1 MSQPTTAPVRS
12 RRHRWLAGLLMAG
25 AASWLPGA
33 QAQSATPTPTLYE
46 EQGQLMRGS
55 GKVTTL
61 GPDLFGDE
69 VSLYSG
75 ALSFRQ
81 TDINL
86 PGNSALQVAVGRRL
100 GTGASRL
107 AAGAFGDW
115 ELEIPH
121 IKGVY
126 ARTDGWNVGSN
137 IAAADRFKRCS
148 RFAPP
153 ADTITQTGML
163 LVTADEFWSGN
174 TLYVPGAGEQRLLA
188 RRTGGLAPPSDGQNY
203 PVVTQGGWV
212 LRCITTLK
220 RGQTGEGFVAV
231 SPEGTQYQFDW
242 LVSRVHPSYVPMGGN
257 SLTAKP
263 PANTA
268 STGTTGTS
276 GTGSV
281 VPNVAIGYQV
291 LRSEVFLLPTRVT
304 DRFGNTVTYTYS
316 ATSPWQLTSI
326 TASDGRAITLG
337 YTPGTDRVQSA
348 SDGTRTWTYTY
359 AGSSSLSRLTTVTQ
373 PDASRWQFGGD
384 DLQVNP
390 SYTAAPADCRA
401 TGAFIE
407 APRTLTMTHPSGAS
421 GAFTLK
427 QVLRGR
433 SHTPNSCVPGYRE
446 SWLPIYYL
454 TRSLTQKT
462 LSGPGLAAQSWV
474 YTWGAPNASL
484 NTCMACPESTTVD
497 VRDPRGHTTRYT
509 HGIRWHANEGQ
520 LLSIAEGWNG
530 STAVRTTTQRY
541 RSPTAGPYPD
551 PIGDEISGRG
561 DSLQATHY
569 APMDQR
575 IVVQQGVNFSWQ
587 ATAFSIFAKPT
598 VVTQSSSL
606 GTSRTRSTVY
616 ENNLA
621 RWVLGQVKSV
631 TDTTA
636 GTVIESHT
644 YHPTSAL
651 RTESYRHGLRVAS
664 YAWNA
669 DGTLYVVY
677 DPASRATYYT
687 NYKLGIAQNIS
698 YPDGAGES
706 ALVNALGL
714 ISQHTNAAGTTTF
727 YGYDTMGRL
736 AQVTPP
742 AEAGFAYNGTTQSFE
757 SVPYAEYGLPAGHW
771 RQTISTGNAR
781 SINYF
786 DALWRPVLSLTY
798 DAANSA
804 ATSRMVQTRWDIDGR
819 KTFESYPQ
827 RSITAYNSSVA
838 GTAEVFDVLGRS
850 SVRRQDSE
858 LGLLSTTTEY
868 LSGFQRRVTNPRGKI
883 TSYGYQVFD
892 TPSEDAIAWINAP
905 ESVSVSIARNLL
917 GMPTAITRSGPG
929 PSGTVSATRRYV
941 YDSYLRLCKTIEPET
956 GATLQDYDGANNVA
970 WRASGLALN
979 SLVCDRASVPAARM
993 VAYGY
998 DTRNRLTTTLFGDG
1012 SPGIGRAYTPDGL
1025 LRAVNTGVTAWT
1037 YGYNNRRLLTS
1048 ESLVISPIGTA
1059 FPMQRGYDANGKLSW
1074 MTYPAGPTVHFNP
1087 NALGEPTTVTGY
1099 ASGASY
1105 HPNGAIAG
1113 YTLAN
1118 GVVHSTSQNTRG
1130 LPWVWRD
1137 AGVMQDVY
1145 TYDASGNVSS
1155 IADQQ
1160 EGGATSRSMG
1170 YDGLDRLTAANGIW
1184 GAGGFNYDG
1193 LDNLRGSTVGGR
1205 SLAHNV
1211 DPASNRLTSLT
1222 GSQSLAIGY
1231 DANGNVTQRGAQAYT
1246 FDIGNRLVSATG
1258 KASYGYDGH
1267 GRRAWVAYAN
1277 GTWKM
1282 QFYSQDGQLLFARHS
1297 TQGDSRNF
1305 YLGGRLV
1312 ADATGFSHTDA
1323 LGSPVAHTNR
1333 IAQIVDRT
1341 RYEPYGGTAAGT
1353 NPTGLGFTGHVN
1365 DADTGLVYMQQRY
1378 CDPVAGRFLSVDP
1391 VTTDAKTG
1399 SHFNRYQYGEN
1410 SPYKFRDPDGRSSAP
1425 ALEITLDAATGGGG
1439 LGVADVVGN
1448 AAVAQAVQTAMPFAL
1463 AGTVAPSGAGS
1474 GQAVAAK
1481 GVANQVPSTMARV
1494 IPNGIPATTLGRPG
1508 ASDVFATGASDIAG
1522 LSSKQIA
1529 QRLTIAESPTG
1540 FKVIEFATPRS
1551 GVASPVF
1558 RSDPGFVGG
1567 GRTAGGAREYVIPN
1581 GPIPADAIIRTVP

>member
-1 MSQPTTAPVRS
+1 MSQPTTAPVRG
-12 RRHRWLAGLLMAG
+12 RRNHWLASLLMAG

-33 QAQSATPTPTLYE
+33 LAQTATPTPTLYE

-55 GKVTTL
+55 GRVTTL

-75 ALSFRQ
+75 ALNFRQ

-115 ELEIPH
+115 ELDIPH

-137 IAAADRFKRCS
+137 LAAADRFKRCN

-153 ADTITQTGML
+153 ADTVTQTGMM

-188 RRTGGLAPPSDGQNY
+188 RRTGGLVPPSDGQNY

-220 RGQTGEGFVAV
+220 RGQAGEGFVAV

-242 LVSRVHPSYVPMGGN
+242 LVSRVHPSYVALAGN
-257 SLTAKP
+257 SQAALPPSTTAT
-263 PANTA
+263 TA
-268 STGTTGTS
+268 PGGA
-276 GTGSV
+276 GPE

-291 LRSEVFLLPTRVT
+291 LRSEVFLLPTLVT

-316 ATSPWQLTSI
+316 TASPWQLTSI

-337 YTPGTDRVQSA
+337 YTAGTDRVQSA

-359 AGSSSLSRLTTVTQ
+359 ASTGSLSRLTTVTQ
-373 PDASRWQFGGD
+373 PDAARWQFGGD

-390 SYTAAPADCRA
+390 SYTAAPADCQG
-401 TGAFIE
+401 TGAFTE
-407 APRTLTMTHPSGAS
+407 LPRTLTMTHPSGAT

-433 SHTPNSCVPGYRE
+433 SHTPNSCIPGYRE

-484 NTCMACPESTTVD
+484 NTCVVCPESTTVD
-497 VRDPRGHTTRYT
+497 VRDPRGYTTRYT

-530 STAVRTTTQRY
+530 STAVRTATQRY

-575 IVVQQGVNFSWQ
+575 IVVQQGASFTWQ
-587 ATAFSIFAKPT
+587 ATAFSTFAKPT

-606 GTSRTRSTVY
+606 GTSRTRSTIY
-616 ENNLA
+616 ENNLS

-636 GTVIESHT
+636 GTVIENHT

-687 NYKLGIAQNIS
+687 NYKLGIAQNIG
-698 YPDGAGES
+698 YPDGSGES
-706 ALVNALGL
+706 AVVNALGL

-727 YGYDTMGRL
+727 YGYDAMGRL

-742 AEAGFAYNGTTQSFE
+742 SEAGFAYNATTQSFE

-798 DAANSA
+798 DAANST

-827 RSITAYNSSVA
+827 RSITAYNSAVT

-883 TSYGYQVFD
+883 TSYGFQVFD
-892 TPSEDAIAWINAP
+892 TPSEDAISWISAP
-905 ESVSVSIARNLL
+905 ESVSVNITRNLL

-941 YDSYLRLCKTIEPET
+941 YDGYLRLCKTIEPET
-956 GATLQDYDGANNVA
+956 GATLQDYDSANNVA

-979 SLVCDRASVPAARM
+979 SLVCDRTSVPAARM
-993 VAYGY
+993 VAHGY
-998 DTRNRLTTTLFGDG
+998 DARNRLRTTTYGDG
-1012 SPGIGRAYTPDGL
+1012 SPGITRTYTPDGL
-1025 LRAVNTGVTAWT
+1025 LSTLNAGITAWT

-1048 ESLVISPIGTA
+1048 ESLFISPIGTG

-1074 MTYPAGPTVHFNP
+1074 MAYPAGPTVYFNP
-1087 NALGEPTTVTGY
+1087 NALGEPTTVSGY

-1105 HPNGAIAG
+1105 HPNGALAG

-1118 GVVHSTSQNTRG
+1118 GAVHSTSQNTRG

-1145 TYDASGNVSS
+1145 TYDANGNVSS
-1155 IADQQ
+1155 ITDQQ

-1211 DPASNRLTSLT
+1211 DPASNRLSSLT
-1222 GSQSLAIGY
+1222 GSQNLAIGY
-1231 DANGNVTQRGAQAYT
+1231 DANGNVTQRGAQTYT

-1258 KASYGYDGH
+1258 KSSYHYDGH
-1267 GRRAWVAYAN
+1267 GRRAGVVYAD

-1282 QFYSQDGQLLFARHS
+1282 QFYSQDGKLLFARHS

-1312 ADATGFSHTDA
+1312 ADASGFSHTDA
-1323 LGSPVAHTNR
+1323 LGSPVAHTNGYS
-1333 IAQIVDRT
+1333 QIVDRT

-1378 CDPVAGRFLSVDP
+1378 YDPTAGRFLSVDP
-1391 VTTDAKTG
+1391 VTTDATSG
-1399 SHFNRYQYGEN
+1399 SSFNRYVYGN
-1410 SPYKFRDPDGRSSAP
+1410 NNPYKFKDPDGRFA
-1425 ALEITLDAATGGGG
+1425 ETLWDIASLTLSVNEFRSNPSIGNAIGVAVDAAAVVIPGIPGGVGAIRAAHKEADAV
-1439 LGVADVVGN
+1439 VAVSKVEKTASGKRVGDFTRSQKDAAKAEN
-1448 AAVAQAVQTAMPFAL
+1448 AAVNGDQMKCTDCGKAVE
-1463 AGTVAPSGAGS
+1463 SIKS
-1474 GQAVAAK
+1474 EK
-1481 GVANQVPSTMARV
+1481 GVPTPSNQAQVHHD
-1494 IPNGIPATTLGRPG
+1494 PA
-1508 ASDVFATGASDIAG
+1508 I
-1522 LSSKQIA
+1522 QN
-1529 QRLTIAESPTG
+1529 
-1540 FKVIEFATPRS
+1540 
-1551 GVASPVF
+1551 
-1558 RSDPGFVGG
+1558 GG
-1567 GRTAGGAREYVIPN
+1567 GQHSTPVVVCPDCHKQRHANE
-1581 GPIPADAIIRTVP
+1581 